1 MTLVTQAD
9 YAKQHGVSRKT
20 VTKWKDGGYLVLS
33 GGKVDAEATDA
44 VLKDRKLGR
53 FGRDRARVTAAS
65 ASNGAAG
72 GSGPRVG
79 AATGDDPDDIDVLVH
94 DIDDMIA
101 DILAGRFMGYA
112 AAERIKENA
121 AALKGLMIA
130 RKEAGEVIDL
140 ASAEAAMFEAFRSY
154 RDAWLNFP
162 ARVGALMAADLGVDA
177 DKMTEALTAHVQS
190 HLAELGEPVAEFGGE
205 D

>member
-9 YAKQHGVSRKT
+9 YAKHHDVSRKT
-20 VTKWKDGGYLVLS
+20 VTKWKDASYLVLS
-33 GGKVDAEATDA
+33 GGKVDVEATDT

-53 FGRDRARVTAAS
+53 FKGSVTAKVAGNKAAKSSGSVSTS
-65 ASNGAAG
+65 AMS
-72 GSGPRVG
+72 
-79 AATGDDPDDIDVLVH
+79 DDPDDIDVLVH

-121 AALKGLMIA
+121 AALKGLMLA

-140 ASAEAAMFEAFRSY
+140 ASAESTMFEMYRAY

-162 ARVGALMAADLGVDA
+162 SRVGALMAADLGIDA

-190 HLAELGEPVAEFGGE
+190 HLAELGEPVAEFSGE